1 MNYYGAIEYLY
12 YSVNRQYQK
21 WGEKEFSSVYA
32 LCFVALV
39 QTFNCLTIVIWL
51 LLLNFF
57 KTEKISGIYF
67 FLLFFILLAIDY
79 RILHERKT
87 NIIHSKNITESKR
100 QKGRT
105 ASVVYVVLSF
115 IFFIGSLIYYLIE

>member
-1 MNYYGAIEYLY
+1 MNYYGIIEYLY
-12 YSVNRQYQK
+12 HSVNRQYQQ

-39 QTFNCLTIVIWL
+39 QTFNCLTIMIWI

-57 KTEKISGIYF
+57 KTGKISGIYF

-79 RILHERKT
+79 RILYKSKT
-87 NIIHSKNITESKR
+87 NVLHSKNIIESKK
-100 QKGRT
+100 QKSRI
-105 ASVVYVVLSF
+105 ASLVYVGVSF
-115 IFFIGSLIYYLIE
+115 IFFIGSLIYYLID